1 VTPGTRLAFFDD
13 LVTPVEEELRLE
25 PQQLRIAEKPALRTE
40 RRVTWMKK
48 PTTRNRRWTV
58 REPKPP
64 TKQRP
69 AGPKPWVDP
78 LPPAE
83 RMERNRKAAALLRE
97 WMADDSGYDEEM
109 WPVLEQALKEDPI
122 RFREDA

>member
-1 VTPGTRLAFFDD
+1 M
-13 LVTPVEEELRLE
+13 
-25 PQQLRIAEKPALRTE
+25 E
-40 RRVTWMKK
+40 RRVMKK
-48 PTTRNRRWTV
+48 PTKRTTTEGRQWTV
-58 REPKPP
+58 REPKPT
-64 TKQRP
+64 TKWR
-69 AGPKPWVDP
+69 AATPKPWVDP

-122 RFREDA
+122 RFREDF

>member
-1 VTPGTRLAFFDD
+1 
-13 LVTPVEEELRLE
+13 
-25 PQQLRIAEKPALRTE
+25 
-40 RRVTWMKK
+40 MKK
-48 PTTRNRRWTV
+48 PTKRTRTKSRQWTV
-58 REPKPP
+58 REPKPA
-64 TKQRP
+64 TKRRT

-83 RMERNRKAAALLRE
+83 RMERNRKAAVLLRE

-109 WPVLEQALKEDPI
+109 WPALEQALKEDPI